1 MPKKKKHSL
10 RAWLLLGLTGALIA
24 APNATVMRT
33 GVEGQDPLIFNAL
46 RFTVVAIVCLPFL
59 MRSFG
64 KFKPKNR
71 KHALLS
77 ALCLAVSVTA
87 NILAIKLS
95 AASYVSII
103 SLIAP
108 IVMVILSARM
118 IGDKITP
125 RALAGISLAA
135 IGAMVTILLPIAI
148 HQGSHF
154 VFYPWATFF
163 ALVNT
168 ITFPLSTI
176 YFKKAN
182 EKGVSFM
189 PLMGIGALIVIV
201 SNLAIAGI
209 AEGSLNLNLTHQ
221 NWWAVL
227 YSGVAVAFV
236 ARTLNNLCY
245 EHIGAAAV
253 GALNYIGTF
262 FAILIPVFVLGET
275 LSMTMIIGG
284 ILMFLGVYVIQHHK
298 SKHHRHYHMHIN
310 H

>member
-1 MPKKKKHSL
+1 MY
-10 RAWLLLGLTGALIA
+10 IA
-24 APNATVMRT
+24 M
-33 GVEGQDPLIFNAL
+33 
-46 RFTVVAIVCLPFL
+46 
-59 MRSFG
+59 
-64 KFKPKNR
+64 
-71 KHALLS
+71 
-77 ALCLAVSVTA
+77 SVTA
-87 NILAIKLS
+87 SIIAIKLS

-103 SLIAP
+103 SLLAP
-108 IVMVILSARM
+108 ILMLILSARM
-118 IGDKITP
+118 VGDKITP
-125 RALAGISLAA
+125 RALAGISLAG
-135 IGAMVTILLPIAI
+135 IGAIVTILLPIAV

-154 VFYPWATFF
+154 VFYPLATLF
-163 ALVNT
+163 ALINT

-182 EKGVSFM
+182 EKGMPFM
-189 PLMGIGALIVIV
+189 PLMGIAAIIVV
-201 SNLAIAGI
+201 VTNLAIAGV
-209 AEGSLNLNLTHQ
+209 ADGALTLNLAHQ

-253 GALNYIGTF
+253 GALNYVGTF

>member
-1 MPKKKKHSL
+1 MPKKKKYSS

-24 APNATVMRT
+24 APNATVMRM
-33 GVEGQDPLIFNAL
+33 GVESQDPLIFNAL
-46 RFTVVAIVCLPFL
+46 RFGVVAIVCAPFL
-59 MRSFG
+59 LSNLR
-64 KFKPKNR
+64 KFTPKNR
-71 KHALLS
+71 KFALLS
-77 ALCLAVSVTA
+77 ALCIAMSVTA
-87 NILAIKLS
+87 SILAIKLS

-108 IVMVILSARM
+108 IVMLILSARM
-118 IGDKITP
+118 VGDKITP

-135 IGAMVTILLPIAI
+135 MGAMVTILLPIAI

-154 VFYPWATFF
+154 VFYPWATVL
-163 ALVNT
+163 ALVNVV
-168 ITFPLSTI
+168 TFPLSTI

-182 EKGVSFM
+182 EKGMPFM
-189 PLMGIGALIVIV
+189 PLMGLAALLVVITNV
-201 SNLAIAGI
+201 AIAGI
-209 AEGSLNLNLTHQ
+209 VDGGFAFNLPHQ

-253 GALNYIGTF
+253 GALNYIGAF

-298 SKHHRHYHMHIN
+298 SKHHRIYHAHIN